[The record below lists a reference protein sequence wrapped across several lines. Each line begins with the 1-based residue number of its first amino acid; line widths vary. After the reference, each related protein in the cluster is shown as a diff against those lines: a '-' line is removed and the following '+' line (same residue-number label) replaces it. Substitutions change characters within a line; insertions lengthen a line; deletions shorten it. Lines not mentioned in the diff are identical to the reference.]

1 MKQINERNEEYESS
15 TFTVPPQF
23 HSSLGEKISGNNI
36 TTKISRLN
44 KKEKLT
50 SEEQKTLTWLKGKD
64 NAETNKI
71 DAQKRI
77 IKRTDGVGK
86 KKGGNAFIDTH
97 EKDKD
102 NVNPTK
108 PGGLADMKVRGKHS
122 KVSDQIE
129 NNKVQYYE
137 SYKKEMKNMK
147 YLIEYMCNNNNK
159 TI

>member
-1 MKQINERNEEYESS
+1 MKKINERNEEYESN

-23 HSSLGEKISGNNI
+23 HSSLGKKITGNNI

-71 DAQKRI
+71 DSQKRI

-97 EKDKD
+97 EKDK
-102 NVNPTK
+102 NNANPTK
-108 PGGLADMKVRGKHS
+108 VGGLADMKVRGKHS

-129 NNKVQYYE
+129 NNNVRYYE

>member
-1 MKQINERNEEYESS
+1 MKNLNEKNEEHESS
-15 TFTVPPQF
+15 TYTVPPQF

-36 TTKISRLN
+36 TTKISRLS
-44 KKEKLT
+44 KKENLT
-50 SEEQKTLTWLKGKD
+50 DEEEKTLKWLKGKN
-64 NAETNKI
+64 NAEINKI

-77 IKRTDGVGK
+77 IMRTDGVGK

-102 NVNPTK
+102 NANPTK
-108 PGGLADMKVRGKHS
+108 VGGLADMKVRGKHS

-129 NNKVQYYE
+129 NNRVQYYE
-137 SYKKEMKNMK
+137 SYNKEIKDMK
-147 YLIEYMCNNNNK
+147 YLIEYMCNKNNK